1 MKRSH
6 ILLLVPCLAAAA
18 VIARLATGAT
28 GAGPAPAGAAAR
40 APALPE
46 IRFADAIDTPTSMP
60 GHRSRNTA
68 TDGILMH
75 VVESLV
81 APRADFS
88 IAPMLADSWTVSPDG
103 RTYRFQLRHGVTFH
117 NGAPM
122 TSAEVKWS
130 VERMLDPK
138 AELACRSQ
146 YDGSKGARVVKV
158 EAPAPDV
165 VSIELAEPSALFLA
179 QMWNLQCPLAILHP
193 DSVDAQG
200 KWIAPV
206 GTGPYR
212 FGTWRKGQFVALTR
226 YEGYLPRAEPA
237 SGLAGAKVAKAN
249 LRFVVIPDAS
259 AQKAAFMS
267 GQVDLIVADG
277 DSPPPRGP
285 NWEVVVEHDLD
296 TNALLMQSRDPLMAR
311 LAFRRAVAL
320 ALDLPALA
328 KALSNGHAGYNPS
341 LVPEV
346 SPYHTAAHA
355 AGYRRDAAQVAQLL
369 AQAGYRG
376 ETLKIQTNKRYPE
389 LYRLAVVAQNMLNR
403 AGIRAE
409 VEVLEWATQVS
420 NFREGRFQM
429 MAFSYSSRIEP
440 ALMYGDV
447 LGDKAVT
454 PMSQWTDPEASAL
467 LAGIREEADPARRQ
481 LVFDELHRRMV
492 AAVPMIELYNT
503 AVLFGVSRHLSGFQ
517 TWPLRRPRFFN
528 VSKRG

>member
-6 ILLLVPCLAAAA
+6 ILLLVPGLAAAA
-18 VIARLATGAT
+18 VIARLGTGAT
-28 GAGPAPAGAAAR
+28 DDGAGAATAAAR
-40 APALPE
+40 ATALPE

-81 APRADFS
+81 APRADLS
-88 IAPMLADSWTVSPDG
+88 VAPMLADSWTISPDG
-103 RTYRFQLRHGVTFH
+103 KTYRFQLRHGVTFH

-130 VERMLDPK
+130 IERMLDP
-138 AELACRSQ
+138 ASELSCRGQ

-165 VSIELAEPSALFLA
+165 VSVELAAPSALFLP
-179 QMWNLQCPLAILHP
+179 QLWNLQCPLAILHP
-193 DSVDAQG
+193 RSVDARG
-200 KWIAPV
+200 KWIKPV
-206 GTGPYR
+206 GTGPWQ

-226 YEGYLPRAEPA
+226 YAGYVPRGEPA

-267 GQVDLIVADG
+267 GQVDVIMADG
-277 DSPPPRGP
+277 DSPPPRGS
-285 NWEVVVEHDLD
+285 NWNMVVEHDLD
-296 TNALLMQSRDPLMAR
+296 NNALLMQSRDPLMSKP
-311 LAFRRAVAL
+311 AFRRAVAL

-328 KALSNGHAGYNPS
+328 RVLSNGLAQYNPS
-341 LVPEV
+341 LVPTV
-346 SPYHTAAHA
+346 SPYYTAVHKE
-355 AGYRRDAAQVAQLL
+355 GYVKDPAQVARLL
-369 AQAGYRG
+369 AEAGYRG
-376 ETLKIQTNKRYPE
+376 ETIKIQTNKRYPE
-389 LYRLAVVAQNMLNR
+389 IYRMAVVAQNMLSR

-429 MAFSYSSRIEP
+429 MAFTYSSRIEP

-447 LGDKAVT
+447 LGDKSVT

-467 LAGIREEADPARRQ
+467 LAGLREEADPARRQ
-481 LVFDELHRRMV
+481 LVFDELHRRMT

-503 AVLFGVSRHLSGFQ
+503 AVLVGVSRHLTGFQ

>member
-6 ILLLVPCLAAAA
+6 TLLLLLGLAAGGAWLAA
-18 VIARLATGAT
+18 
-28 GAGPAPAGAAAR
+28 GAGDKPAPAAAGAT
-40 APALPE
+40 PE
-46 IRFADAIDTPTSMP
+46 IRFADAFDTPTSIP

-81 APRADFS
+81 APRDDFS
-88 IAPMLADSWTVSPDG
+88 IAPMLADSWTISPDG
-103 RTYRFQLRHGVTFH
+103 KTYRFLLRHGVTFH

-130 VERMLDPK
+130 IERMLDPK
-138 AELACRSQ
+138 SELACRAQ
-146 YDGSKGARVVKV
+146 YDGGKGAKVVKV

-165 VSIELAEPSALFLA
+165 VSVELAAPSALFLP
-179 QMWNLQCPLAILHP
+179 QMWNLQCPVAILHP
-193 DSVDAQG
+193 DSFDAQG
-200 KWIAPV
+200 KWIKPV
-206 GTGPYR
+206 GTGPYQW
-212 FGTWRKGQFVALTR
+212 GTWRKGQFVTLTR
-226 YEGYLPRAEPA
+226 YPGYLPRGEAP
-237 SGLAGAKVAKAN
+237 SGLAGAKLAKAN

-267 GQVDLIVADG
+267 GQVDVIMADG

-285 NWEVVVEHDLD
+285 NWSVVVEHDLD
-296 TNALLMQSRDPLMAR
+296 TNALLMQSRDPLMAKP
-311 LAFRRAVAL
+311 AFRRAVAL

-328 KALSNGHAGYNPS
+328 KVLSNGHAEYNPS
-341 LVPEV
+341 LVSSV
-346 SPYHTAAHA
+346 SPYYSAAHKQGYVKDPA
-355 AGYRRDAAQVAQLL
+355 RVASLLAEAGYQ
-369 AQAGYRG
+369 G
-376 ETLKIQTNKRYPE
+376 ETVKIQTNKRYPE
-389 LYRLAVVAQNMLNR
+389 LYRMSVVAQNMLNR
-403 AGIRAE
+403 AGIKTE

-429 MAFSYSSRIEP
+429 MVFSYSSRIEP

-447 LGDKAVT
+447 LGDKSVT

-467 LAGIREEADPARRQ
+467 LAGIKQEADPAKRQ
-481 LVFDELHRRMV
+481 LVFDELHRRML
-492 AAVPMIELYNT
+492 AAVPMVEVYNT
-503 AVLFGVSRHLSGFQ
+503 AVLVGVSRHLSGFQ